1 MRQVDAKPEACR
13 SASPV
18 WGIHMR
24 LAVSVWL
31 VTLAMTPFTAPSLA
45 QDTLKLSHFLG
56 PTSFFEVDFA
66 QPWARELE
74 AKTGGKVKVEIYN
87 GASPFGEVTKQA
99 TQVSDGTIDIAL
111 GLRGAEGNRFPRSSI
126 IELPFVVQDAQSGSR
141 ALWKLYN
148 DGALGDEYRDY
159 KVLALFVH
167 NPGLIH
173 TTAKRITGPA
183 DLQGMRLRAPN
194 RTVAVA
200 LESIGAIPAVLQVND
215 VMPAVKAGKIDGIV
229 TNWGNPL
236 PGFNDYMKFHTDIAF
251 YTSAFFVVMNRQR
264 FASLPVDVRAAID
277 ELSNDA
283 LVERFGQLWNQWDK
297 PVRDG
302 AAGPGHEVIVP
313 DAAVRA
319 QWRAALQPATDRYLD
334 GLVSSGFA
342 DAHATYDR
350 LSASAPR

>member
-1 MRQVDAKPEACR
+1 MLLRTAA
-13 SASPV
+13 
-18 WGIHMR
+18 
-24 LAVSVWL
+24 WL
-31 VTLAMTPFTAPSLA
+31 GLLAMASLIAPAAA
-45 QDTLKLSHFLG
+45 QEPATLKLSHFLG

-74 AKTGGKVKVEIYN
+74 ARTGGKIKVEIYN

-99 TQVSDGTIDIAL
+99 TQVRNGTIDIAL
-111 GLRGAEGNRFPRSSI
+111 GLRGAEGDRFPRGSI
-126 IELPFVVQDAQSGSR
+126 IELPFVVHDAQSGSR
-141 ALWKLYN
+141 ALWKLYK

-173 TTAKRITGPA
+173 TAAKRIIGPA
-183 DLQGMRLRAPN
+183 DLEGVRLRAPN

-200 LESIGAIPAVLQVND
+200 LESIGAVPAVLQVND

-251 YTSAFFVVMNRQR
+251 YTSAFFVVMNRQA
-264 FASLPVDVRAAID
+264 FASLPPDVRAAID

-283 LVERFGQLWNQWDK
+283 LVERFGLLWDKWDK

-313 DAAVRA
+313 DAAALR
-319 QWRAALQPATDRYLD
+319 QWREALQPATDRYLD
-334 GLVSSGFA
+334 GLVANGFA
-342 DAHATYDR
+342 DARATYTR
-350 LSASAPR
+350 LSTSSPPRYQ